1 MRATILAVRAATA
14 LAVAAP
20 LVSSPVPAQA
30 TTARAASTPGTRTP
44 GDAAL
49 DRAVAAYR
57 NVRTMRASFEQSLV
71 NPITSRTTTARGVIL
86 VMRPGRIDLRFT
98 DPAGDRVVSDG
109 RTVWLY
115 LPSTQPGQ
123 AIRTSA
129 AEGAAGLDVS
139 TELLTAP
146 RTRFTVSDGGA
157 STAAGRPARIVSLV
171 PRTPRA
177 FTRARIWVDDRDG
190 LVRQLELTEP
200 SGLVRLV
207 RFDTLQLNVKTP
219 ASAFRFT
226 APTGVRIVDAP

>member
-1 MRATILAVRAATA
+1 MGAMTAMVRALLA
-14 LAVAAP
+14 LALLAAGVAPAA
-20 LVSSPVPAQA
+20 SAQA
-30 TTARAASTPGTRTP
+30 RGTASAASARTP

-57 NVRTMRASFEQSLV
+57 GVRTMRASFEQSMM
-71 NPITSRTTTARGVIL
+71 NPVTSRTTTARGELL

-98 DPAGDRVVSDG
+98 DPAGDRIVSDG
-109 RTVWLY
+109 KTVWLY
-115 LPSTQPGQ
+115 LPSAQPGQ

-129 AEGAAGLDVS
+129 TEGAAGLDIS

-146 RTRFTVSDGGA
+146 RTRFTVTDDGA

-200 SGLVRLV
+200 SGITRLV
-207 RFDTLQLNVKTP
+207 TFGTLRLNVKTS
-219 ASAFRFT
+219 AAAFRFR
-226 APTGVRIVDAP
+226 APKGVRIVDAPR